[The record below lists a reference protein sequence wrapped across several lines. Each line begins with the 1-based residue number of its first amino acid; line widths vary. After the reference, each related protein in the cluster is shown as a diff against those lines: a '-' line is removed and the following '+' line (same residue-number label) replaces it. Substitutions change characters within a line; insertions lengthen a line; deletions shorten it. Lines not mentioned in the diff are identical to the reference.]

1 MAKDNIPFHSIS
13 FPGYILGTR
22 EPWKMVD
29 YIKGFNWLNYYGGKF
44 STSRGIGVFM
54 DDALELLPADYWR
67 WYLLANAPESDDTS
81 FTWELF
87 AGAVNKD
94 LADNLGNF
102 VNRTLTFTAKRFGE
116 AVPEGGTPGE
126 LEAELA
132 RDLAA
137 AVRTYAGHLGDLQ
150 YRKATAALR
159 EVWGLGN
166 AYLEKAEPWI
176 TIRSDRDR
184 AAVTLRTAINLIP
197 IFATLAAPM
206 VPTASATI
214 LAALGLPE
222 ATAWPELDDATIA
235 AQLTALAPG
244 TPFTVPEVLF
254 RKITDDDI
262 VAWSARF
269 GGLDL
274 V

>member
-1 MAKDNIPFHSIS
+1 
-13 FPGYILGTR
+13 
-22 EPWKMVD
+22 V
-29 YIKGFNWLNYYGGKF
+29 
-44 STSRGIGVFM
+44 GVFM

-87 AGAVNKD
+87 AGSVNKD

-102 VNRTLTFTAKRFGE
+102 VNRTLTFTAKRFGP
-116 AVPEGGTPGE
+116 AVPEGGTPGD
-126 LEAELA
+126 LEEELA

-137 AVRTYAGHLGDLQ
+137 AVAAYSGHLDDLQ
-150 YRKATAALR
+150 YRKAANALR

-176 TIRSDRDR
+176 AIRTDQDR
-184 AAVTLRTAINLIP
+184 AACSLRTAINLIR
-197 IFATLAAPM
+197 IFAVLAAPI
-206 VPTASATI
+206 VPTASETI
-214 LAALGLPE
+214 LAAFDLP
-222 ATAWPELDDATIA
+222 AADRWIDSDGIA
-235 AQLTALAPG
+235 AELAALPAGTA
-244 TPFTVPEVLF
+244 FTVPEVLF

-262 VAWSARF
+262 TAWSTRF

-274 V
+274 VSGD